1 MTEEMNTSL
10 TDTKV
15 VETGDVVQGTVIKVE
30 DKYALIDIGYKQDA
44 LLAVNEIS
52 NLFVEK
58 ASDVLNTG
66 DVITVKVISLSEDK
80 LLVSKKAVDSE
91 KSWEELEKK
100 FENNETF
107 TVTIHDVV
115 KGGLVVD
122 LGVRGFIPASMVE
135 KHFVEDFSDYKGKE
149 LDVKIVECDQEK
161 NRLILSHRAVLEE
174 IENKK
179 KENLLNSLSQGQVLE
194 GKVQRLTNFG
204 AFVDIGGV
212 DGLVHISQLSHKRVD
227 HPSEVVQEG
236 DTVTVKVLNVDRD
249 SERISLSIKETLP
262 SPWEQVINNIQPGE
276 VIQGVVKRLVSFGA
290 FVEVG
295 EGVEGLVHISEI
307 SNRHIGN
314 PNEVLKEGETVTVK
328 VLDVDRGEKRIS
340 LSIRAALEEK
350 EEQNMKDNLP
360 KEEKGFSLA
369 DMIGDQLKKYQ

>member
-262 SPWEQVINNIQPGE
+262 SPWEQVINNMQPGE